1 MSYQESQL
9 ESNLPETHQKFL
21 RLMMGRRSEGHFSAL
36 NIDMVGCGVG
46 WAEMSLAPTSQLIGD
61 PMSGAL
67 HSGPITTLL
76 DSALGIA
83 AIVSLNRMGFAPTI
97 DLRVDHLRMANSS
110 DLLVAR
116 GEIVH
121 LTRNILFA
129 KGVVTQNDV
138 QIAVA
143 VGNFVRLSDDVLALA
158 EAHIMSQLDAIDK
171 ARQ

>member
-1 MSYQESQL
+1 
-9 ESNLPETHQKFL
+9 
-21 RLMMGRRSEGHFSAL
+21 MMGRRSEGHCSAL

-46 WAEMSLAPTSQLIGD
+46 WAEMSLAPTAQLIGD
-61 PMSGAL
+61 PISGAL
-67 HSGPITTLL
+67 HTGPITTLL

-83 AIVSLNRMGFAPTI
+83 ASVSLNRMGFAPTI
-97 DLRVDHLRMANSS
+97 DLRVDHLRVANSC

-143 VGNFVRLSDDVLALA
+143 VGNFVRLSDEVLALA
-158 EAHIMSQLDAIDK
+158 EAHIMSQLDAIDE